1 MSEIDL
7 KTKAQQLFRD
17 SKYEDA
23 ADLYGQALRL
33 KGSNA
38 LILNS
43 NLSACYFELGS
54 FKCLTLQL
62 WNNFLFFESIR
73 KLSKKQ
79 TVCRDCQRFSY

>member
-1 MSEIDL
+1 MTEIDL

-33 KGSNA
+33 KGSNT

-43 NLSACYFELGS
+43 NLSACYFELGNL
-54 FKCLTLQL
+54 KCSVQL
-62 WNNFLFFESIR
+62 
-73 KLSKKQ
+73 
-79 TVCRDCQRFSY
+79 